1 MEANAAKLEEK
12 RQRLIQRDQ
21 KMVDKEAGKLK
32 SEVQRLRG
40 ELKRVS
46 RVVRDHEGNAA
57 EVDRSRLGR
66 TSRRR
71 GA

>member
-32 SEVQRLRG
+32 SEQRLRG
-40 ELKRVS
+40 ELKHLGCS
-46 RVVRDHEGNAA
+46 RP
-57 EVDRSRLGR
+57 
-66 TSRRR
+66 
-71 GA
+71 